1 MKILRVEITI
11 ILKDELIKNFEKK
24 NEKKENDKVFI
35 NGYLILL
42 LKKEDIKKMNLNKNV
57 NF

>member
-11 ILKDELIKNFEKK
+11 IRKDELIKNFEKK